1 MTAKPPTLWIVMPC
15 YNEEAI
21 IEHTASVALNKLNE
35 CVKMDLIGQSSS
47 LLFVDDG
54 SKDNTWSCIKQLH
67 QYHQNIHGCKLA
79 ANRGKECALLA
90 GLMHAKSEADI
101 VICMDADLQHDI
113 NAINQFLEKY
123 REGYDIVYGVKI
135 TRAREPFYKRC
146 FSKLFYTLM
155 NIMGAPVVNGHSDY
169 SLISRHVLNALSEY
183 NERNFMF
190 RELLNSIGFRKCSIP
205 FSVKDRAA
213 GQSKFSFFRLL
224 NLSIDAITSFS
235 TTPLRCIACTGFL
248 MMLISLTM
256 IAWVIFDY
264 FQGITPS
271 GWATLNCS
279 LWFLGGVS
287 IMSLGIIGEYL
298 GRIYMETKQRPR
310 YYIETSI

>member
-1 MTAKPPTLWIVMPC
+1 MPC
-15 YNEEAI
+15 YNEEEI
-21 IEHTASVALNKLNE
+21 IEHTASVALKKLNE
-35 CVKMDLIGQSSS
+35 CVTQDLISQSSS
-47 LLFVDDG
+47 ILFVDDG
-54 SKDNTWSCIKQLH
+54 SKDNTWGCIRQLH
-67 QYHQNIHGCKLA
+67 QRHQNIHGCKLA

-113 NAINQFLEKY
+113 DAINQFLGKY
-123 REGYDIVYGVKI
+123 QEGYDIVYGVKI
-135 TRAREPFYKRC
+135 TRAREPFYKR
-146 FSKLFYTLM
+146 FSSKLFYTLM
-155 NIMGAPVVNGHSDY
+155 NSMGTPVVKGHSDY
-169 SLISRHVLNALSEY
+169 SLISRHVLDALSEY
-183 NERNFMF
+183 KESNFMF
-190 RELLNSIGFRKCSIP
+190 RELLNSVGFKKCSIP
-205 FSVKDRAA
+205 FRVKERAT
-213 GQSKFSFFRLL
+213 GQSKFFFFRLL
-224 NLSIDAITSFS
+224 NLSLDAITSFS
-235 TTPLRCIACTGFL
+235 TTPLRCIAFTGFF

-264 FQGITPS
+264 FRGITPS